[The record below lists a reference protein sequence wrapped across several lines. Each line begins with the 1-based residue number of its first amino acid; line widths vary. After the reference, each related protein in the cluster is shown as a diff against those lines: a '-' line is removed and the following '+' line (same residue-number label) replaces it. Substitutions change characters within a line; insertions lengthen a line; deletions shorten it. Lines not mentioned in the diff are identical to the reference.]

1 MSNWYNSSKF
11 MISATALRVGE
22 LAMINLSTNA
32 DNVQLVQLSGDAVVW
47 TYRPTDAG
55 RSVQL
60 WNDAAGI
67 WENKKIPA
75 IAASQMMLLAARA
88 GSFSYRLEWQNGD
101 DHYRSDDSAFV
112 VVDPEADRKAAE
124 EAAAKAIAEAEAA
137 QRAQWAAEKA
147 AQGELDRLAE
157 SQALEA
163 VRSYLAGNVSLPA
176 GWSFESFAIETDTGF
191 VGIGARAVRSGRSSM
206 KAGTAQQ
213 AITSDKATA
222 WKTLVSRFP
231 SSALPETSIVFASC
245 QSEDARIDPS
255 VFDQSIGAAAPAL
268 PFKEPTLEIDPA
280 NQGFAADGQAPWDAQ
295 PDVVETVVPEVTGTI
310 VGAGYAPT
318 VGKYP
323 AGFID
328 SLNLKIPNA
337 YQVAKILE
345 GGESKDGKK
354 LDDYLAEFEE
364 SVEAK
369 TEVGRAG
376 TTNPLIKPLPN
387 PYSYEGLDPVVV
399 AQNPVDDGIG
409 ILPAQ
414 TQPEQ
419 AEQKAPNGMFWGY
432 GGSALNVEDPIEKMQ
447 NLTSTDFLNML
458 AIQYPDTLKKV
469 ASIEAARS
477 ELNEL
482 IRTSSAETV
491 ENYLRNFD
499 ASSYLTTKVPA
510 APEPVTKTVPT
521 SAVLVVIGLAVGL
534 YLFTRARMN

>member
-11 MISATALRVGE
+11 TISATALRVGE
-22 LAMINLSTNA
+22 LAVINLSTNA
-32 DNVQLVQLSGDAVVW
+32 DSVQLVQLSGDAVVW

-55 RSVQL
+55 RLIQL
-60 WNDAAGI
+60 WNDAAGT

-75 IAASQMMLLAARA
+75 IAASQLMLLAARA
-88 GSFSYRLEWQNGD
+88 GNFSYRLEWQNGD
-101 DHYRSDDSAFV
+101 DNYRSDDSAFV

-124 EAAAKAIAEAEAA
+124 EAATKAIVEAEAA

-147 AQGELDRLAE
+147 AQGELDAVAE
-157 SQALEA
+157 SQALKA
-163 VRSYLAGNVSLPA
+163 VRSYLAGSVSLPA
-176 GWSFESFAIETDTGF
+176 GWSFESFVIQTDTGF

-245 QSEDARIDPS
+245 QAEDARIDPS
-255 VFDQSIGAAAPAL
+255 VFDDSIGVAAPASL
-268 PFKEPTLEIDPA
+268 FKEPTLGINPA
-280 NQGFAADGQAPWDAQ
+280 NQGVASDGQAPWDAQ
-295 PDVVETVVPEVTGTI
+295 PDVVETVVPDVTGTI
-310 VGAGYAPT
+310 VGAGFTPT

-323 AGFID
+323 AGFTD
-328 SLNLKIPNA
+328 WLNLKIPNA
-337 YQVAKILE
+337 YQVAKILQ
-345 GGESKDGKK
+345 GGELKDGKT

-364 SVEAK
+364 VVAAK

-387 PYSYEGLDPVVV
+387 PYSFDSLDPVVV
-399 AQNPVDDGIG
+399 AEAPFNDGVG
-409 ILPAQ
+409 IQPAQ
-414 TQPEQ
+414 TQPVQ
-419 AEQKAPNGMFWGY
+419 AEQKAPNGMVWGY
-432 GGSALNVEDPIEKMQ
+432 GGSALNLEDPVEKMQ

-458 AIQYPDTLKKV
+458 AIQYPDTLKRI

-482 IRTSSAETV
+482 IRTSSADTV

-510 APEPVTKTVPT
+510 APEPVAKTVPT
-521 SAVLVVIGLAVGL
+521 STVLVVVGLAVGL